1 MGDRAALFRAVA
13 ERIEF
18 GEGELS
24 DSAADGFQ
32 FPLGERAVDLSVLQ
46 ATRLDD
52 NACGV
57 ECDGA
62 DQFICDVDGIGA
74 GSARAGEW
82 HSEEVSE
89 VRRVYGPDAVR
100 QLFHDYDLSDAVSL
114 AGIQL
119 DVGQVDSDCAF
130 CGAGVAVVAFWIKAA
145 EEVTELAGVAR
156 KLWQIVGK
164 CRDAN

>member
-1 MGDRAALFRAVA
+1 LGDRAALFRAVT

-24 DSAADGFQ
+24 DGAADGFQ
-32 FPLGERAVDLSVLQ
+32 FPLGERAVDLSLLQ
-46 ATRLDD
+46 AARLDD

-130 CGAGVAVVAFWIKAA
+130 CGAGVAVAAFWIKAA